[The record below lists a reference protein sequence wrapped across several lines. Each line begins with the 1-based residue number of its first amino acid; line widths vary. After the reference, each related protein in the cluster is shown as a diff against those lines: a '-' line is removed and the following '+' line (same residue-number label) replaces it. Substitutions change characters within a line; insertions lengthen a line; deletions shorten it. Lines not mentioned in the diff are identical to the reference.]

1 MLATSGSFA
10 QVTAEAFMGKI
21 PSLPNNPCS
30 LTSIEK
36 GEFRESVDVVIEQ
49 LQAEIDKLQNENE
62 QFMEDNA
69 DKMRDNMAK
78 QMGASPADIA
88 KLQKGGEM
96 SDEEAMKLA
105 NSMLG
110 NTMNL
115 SMGEIEN
122 LKNMSEEGKKA
133 WGTAYATE
141 IMADAQANP
150 QKYKANQQ
158 KGKNLYNLV
167 QEQQLLMQQ
176 LNAKAEKFS
185 EQFSEIE
192 NDPENKK
199 VLDDIREWT
208 GEYFSMTG
216 VDYGQGPKMEA
227 LAAKIKSAKIAYCNK
242 NTGKYLGI
250 LSEYKNFVLA
260 NLGEYNRLEKL
271 VNETTQLQTGIKNAS
286 QQGLMALSSV
296 MGYLRKF
303 ESAMQYS
310 LWDAENPF

>member
-36 GEFRESVDVVIEQ
+36 GEFRESVDVVIKQ

-69 DKMRDNMAK
+69 DKMRDNMAR
-78 QMGASPADIA
+78 QMGASPADMA
-88 KLQKGGEM
+88 KLQKGEDM
-96 SDEEAMKLA
+96 SDEEAMKMA
-105 NSMLG
+105 NNILG

-115 SMGEIEN
+115 SMGEIDN
-122 LKNMSEEGKKA
+122 LKNMSEEGKQA
-133 WGTAYATE
+133 WANAYGTE
-141 IMADAQANP
+141 MMADAQANP

-158 KGKNLYNLV
+158 KGKNLYDLV

-185 EQFSEIE
+185 EQFREIE
-192 NDPENKK
+192 NDPDNKTVLENIH
-199 VLDDIREWT
+199 DWT
-208 GEYFSMTG
+208 TEYFGMAG
-216 VDYGQGPKMEA
+216 VDYGQGPKMDA
-227 LAAKIKSAKIAYCNK
+227 LATKIKSAKIAYCNK
-242 NTGKYLGI
+242 NTDKYLGI
-250 LSEYKNFVLA
+250 LSEYKNYVVT

-271 VNETTQLQTGIKNAS
+271 VNETTELQTGVKNTS
-286 QQGLMALSSV
+286 PQGLMALSSL
-296 MGYLRKF
+296 MGYLRKY
-303 ESAMQYS
+303 ESVLQYS